1 MLYNVLLSVT
11 VFLFCLSLLLVYR
24 VTVLEND
31 IHNLRRDINPPLN
44 LPRTEQVGGK
54 MAKMSKPR
62 ESCAAAN
69 AQSPLKMSF
78 KRLKRDQGSSR
89 AVASFLQ
96 LTASSIKQLE
106 TKGNIAVIPWTVS
119 VQHGKAITQKE
130 NRIVVQEDG
139 YYLVFGQV
147 LFKSPSI
154 VMGHIIQSWGHA
166 GAAATSTE
174 LLRCLQEMPGETP
187 TNTCY
192 TAGIVQL
199 HQGDELELV
208 IPFRPQALISM
219 DADSTFFGVI
229 QLN

>member
-1 MLYNVLLSVT
+1 MCGLT
-11 VFLFCLSLLLVYR
+11 HLLLVYR

-62 ESCAAAN
+62 EMKSCAAAN